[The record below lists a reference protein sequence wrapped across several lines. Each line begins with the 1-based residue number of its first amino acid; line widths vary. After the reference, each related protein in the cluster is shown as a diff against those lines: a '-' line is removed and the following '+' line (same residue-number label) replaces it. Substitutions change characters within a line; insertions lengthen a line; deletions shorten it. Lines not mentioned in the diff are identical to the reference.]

1 MVRTDLGLSIPF
13 PRILLRLLKIL
24 LPYVAFCLNI
34 TPSSSSSSSSCSSSS
49 SSSSSSSLS
58 PPSNNVKAANGN
70 ITEQKKATL
79 PAAID
84 TPEKRSGDGRYGSPD
99 MKKYRTVPIAIN
111 EFDRLRNLFP
121 EIPAIFSAQA
131 EIASNLSNDYENRK
145 DKSVADLGS
154 DSMTASQKSCT
165 CSQEKRK
172 KSCDMGHFNETYVQ
186 PENVLRGGKGKK
198 NILRIGYS
206 ELWLQC
212 LKVLVN
218 LTQDCD
224 VASDILMGGN
234 NNEKMEEKSEEK
246 NCSKE
251 NKKNGNNGKNRG
263 STEKCESSN
272 NYGKKDKNKNEKDGE
287 ESNIMTVCCT
297 ALYFSI
303 SKRNSQTVQT
313 HTERTCAGVTAPS
326 DSPADDTGPNLS
338 GTLSPSESAEEVS
351 VCVCVYVCLCVFI
364 CVYIYMCVCV
374 CVCVYVCPCECVCIC
389 ICI

>member
-24 LPYVAFCLNI
+24 LPYVAFSLNI
-34 TPSSSSSSSSCSSSS
+34 TPSSSSTSSSS
-49 SSSSSSSLS
+49 SSSSTST
-58 PPSNNVKAANGN
+58 NNIKSANGN
-70 ITEQKKATL
+70 MTEQKNATL
-79 PAAID
+79 PTAIE
-84 TPEKRSGDGRYGSPD
+84 TPEKRSGNGRYGSPD

-145 DKSVADLGS
+145 DKNVADLGS
-154 DSMTASQKSCT
+154 DSMTASQNS
-165 CSQEKRK
+165 CSQERERK
-172 KSCDMGHFNETYVQ
+172 SSHIDDFNETYVQ
-186 PENVLRGGKGKK
+186 PENVIRGKKGKK

-246 NCSKE
+246 NGRRKGDR
-251 NKKNGNNGKNRG
+251 KNGKNG
-263 STEKCESSN
+263 KNSESTEKCETSN
-272 NYGKKDKNKNEKDGE
+272 NSGQKNKNENENEKDGE

-313 HTERTCAGVTAPS
+313 HTERTCADVTALS
-326 DSPADDTGPNLS
+326 DRPVDDTGPNLL
-338 GTLSPSESAEEVS
+338 GTLSPSETAEEV
-351 VCVCVYVCLCVFI
+351 CVYMCL
-364 CVYIYMCVCV
+364 CVCV
-374 CVCVYVCPCECVCIC
+374 CECVCV
-389 ICI
+389 